1 MKTLLLKIQSV
12 LVSLQKAQVA
22 AHFARTGR
30 QDLAKNLMLKD

>member
-1 MKTLLLKIQSV
+1 MKTIIKFIKDA

-30 QDLAKNLMLKD
+30 QESAKNLMLKD